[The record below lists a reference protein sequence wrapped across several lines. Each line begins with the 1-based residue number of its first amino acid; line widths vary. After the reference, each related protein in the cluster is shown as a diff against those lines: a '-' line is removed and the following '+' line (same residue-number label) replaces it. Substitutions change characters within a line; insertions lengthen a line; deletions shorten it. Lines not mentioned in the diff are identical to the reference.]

1 MNFKSSVA
9 RFRTMLPVALLAAMA
24 NTASAHPGHAGHD
37 AGGIGWGLVHPF
49 TGLDHLLAMVAVGLW
64 AVQLGGRAIWMLPL
78 SFVSAMAV
86 GGAFGMGGLVLPH
99 MEPMI
104 LGSALLLGAMVATEA
119 RLLLSAS
126 VPVVA
131 VIAFF
136 HGQAHGAEMPVGAN
150 GWLTALGFVTA
161 TAVLHGI
168 GVVGGKVLQQ
178 VATQRAVRAC
188 GAAIFAVA
196 VLMVLGAI

>member
-1 MNFKSSVA
+1 MNFKSCFA
-9 RFRTMLPVALLAAMA
+9 RFRSFLPLALLAAFA
-24 NTASAHPGHAGHD
+24 GTASAHPGHAGHEV
-37 AGGIGWGLVHPF
+37 GGIGWGLAHPF

-64 AVQLGGRAIWMLPL
+64 AVQLGGRALWMLPL
-78 SFVSAMAV
+78 SFVSAMAA

-104 LGSALLLGAMVATEA
+104 LGSALMLGAMVATEA

-126 VPVVA
+126 VVVVA

-136 HGQAHGAEMPVGAN
+136 HGQAHGVEMPAGAN
-150 GWLTALGFVTA
+150 GWMTVLGFVTA

-168 GVVGGKVLQQ
+168 GVGGGKVLQQ
-178 VATQRAVRAC
+178 VATERAVRAC

-196 VLMVLGAI
+196 ILMVLGAF